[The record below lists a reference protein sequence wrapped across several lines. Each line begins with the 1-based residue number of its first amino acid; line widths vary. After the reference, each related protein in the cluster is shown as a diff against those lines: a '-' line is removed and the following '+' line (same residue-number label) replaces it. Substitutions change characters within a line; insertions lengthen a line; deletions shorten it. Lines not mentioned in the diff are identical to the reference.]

1 MYLSDRF
8 GSSRESWPTYKG
20 KWNQTEIE
28 LNKTIQKCWV
38 NISSLSRWRKKMFIY
53 SLLVCVCM
61 CVCFELFP
69 YEVPTDNTI
78 KELIPV
84 LPFLLGRVSYP
95 IAWIPATVVH
105 IPFQGCRE
113 YREPSPASCDSRAY
127 GWLGEYPFTLEAR
140 GQYLWVWEM
149 PKQRCVSLPNSF
161 RSASVERET
170 KAVSTEPASVWAE
183 ALRDLL
189 RHHLTSFVE
198 TCGTVTYFNYYT
210 FQLHS
215 LYLVLCII
223 IISSLRL
230 GYCLTLCAQLILLQ
244 FFKHGLFCSLSVFIV
259 AVLKSLLIMTN
270 FTPWET
276 FHGVY
281 FRPLHRSHLLFFL
294 SVFGLLA
301 TRCFR

>member
-20 KWNQTEIE
+20 KWNQTETE

-38 NISSLSRWRKKMFIY
+38 NI

-69 YEVPTDNTI
+69 YEVPTGNTI

-84 LPFLLGRVSYP
+84 LPFLLGRISYP

-113 YREPSPASCDSRAY
+113 YRKPSPASCDSRAY

-149 PKQRCVSLPNSF
+149 PKQRLCFSTKFLPFCKCRKRNKS
-161 RSASVERET
+161 
-170 KAVSTEPASVWAE
+170 
-183 ALRDLL
+183 
-189 RHHLTSFVE
+189 
-198 TCGTVTYFNYYT
+198 
-210 FQLHS
+210 S
-215 LYLVLCII
+215 LYRAGIGM
-223 IISSLRL
+223 SRGTKGPS
-230 GYCLTLCAQLILLQ
+230 A
-244 FFKHGLFCSLSVFIV
+244 
-259 AVLKSLLIMTN
+259 
-270 FTPWET
+270 P
-276 FHGVY
+276 
-281 FRPLHRSHLLFFL
+281 PSHLVCLNLWDSHLF
-294 SVFGLLA
+294 
-301 TRCFR
+301 